1 MVSGAT
7 TVQILDNDVT
17 TISGAVAALRVGA
30 NDKYNICTVAN
41 GRQVVLTHIAES

>member
-7 TVQILDNDVT
+7 TVQILNNNVN

-30 NDKYNICTVAN
+30 NDKYSICTVAN
-41 GRQVVLTHIAES
+41 GQQVVLMHVAES